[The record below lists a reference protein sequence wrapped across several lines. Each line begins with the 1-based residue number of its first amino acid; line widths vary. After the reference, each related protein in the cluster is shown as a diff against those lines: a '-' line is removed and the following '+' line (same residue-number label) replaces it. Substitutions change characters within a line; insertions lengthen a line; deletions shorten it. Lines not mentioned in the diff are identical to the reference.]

1 MAAQPILER
10 RTEKLDF
17 RVSPAA
23 KAKLQAAALLAK
35 CSVSDFIL
43 ASALARAEDAL
54 ADRTV
59 FRLDLNTW
67 EAFQMALDAPSR
79 PLPRMKKLLVEPGF
93 FETDEQ

>member
-1 MAAQPILER
+1 MASHPIAER
-10 RTEKLDF
+10 RSEKLDF

-23 KAKLQAAALLAK
+23 KAKLQAAAAITQ

-59 FRLDLNTW
+59 FRLDARTW
-67 EAFQMALDAPSR
+67 EAFQKALDAPVRS
-79 PLPRMKKLLVEPGF
+79 LPRMEALLSEPSP
-93 FETDEQ
+93 FEVTGP